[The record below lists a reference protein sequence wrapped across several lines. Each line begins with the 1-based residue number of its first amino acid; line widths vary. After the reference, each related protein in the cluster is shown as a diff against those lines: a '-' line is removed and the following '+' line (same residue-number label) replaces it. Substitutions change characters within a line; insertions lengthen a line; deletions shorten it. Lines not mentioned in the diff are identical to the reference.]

1 MNDKDT
7 QDQDDYGFFHDLED
21 YDHDTAYRKKDNSYN
36 RNVEKTN
43 DDEYE
48 NEKKIYQ
55 RINRYAILIGIIIN
69 VAVIFAIWR

>member
-1 MNDKDT
+1 MNDKEIQ
-7 QDQDDYGFFHDLED
+7 QDDDYGFFYDLED
-21 YDHDTAYRKKDNSYN
+21 YDHDTVYRKKDNSYN
-36 RNVEKTN
+36 RDVEKTN

-55 RINRYAILIGIIIN
+55 RINRYAILIGIVIN